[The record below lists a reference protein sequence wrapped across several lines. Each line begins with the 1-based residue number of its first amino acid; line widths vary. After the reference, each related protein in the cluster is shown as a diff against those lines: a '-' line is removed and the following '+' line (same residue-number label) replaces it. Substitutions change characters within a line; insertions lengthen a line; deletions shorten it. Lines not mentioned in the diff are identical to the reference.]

1 MKTAQHPKQKAE
13 SRRQKVE
20 CGVRNP
26 VSRITHHA
34 SRITHHASRAFTLIE
49 LLVVIGIIAILAALT
64 IPAVT
69 GAKIAIT
76 RARAKAE
83 LKMVESIIEGYHDKL
98 GVYPPDNLL
107 PPSNADRWS
116 INQLYYELLGTTNS
130 SGVFITLD
138 GSAQIKVSDVP
149 IIFLNPNLTSFMNCA
164 RDTGDG
170 LPGGVAFAKG
180 LKSSQ
185 FMAITNPSSPNSITV
200 LGTSIDGPLIFP
212 NALGTKLNPW
222 RYNSSSPYHN
232 PKSFDLWIDITAG
245 SKTNRICNWN
255 DKYLIVSTPASPAN
269 P

>member
-1 MKTAQHPKQKAE
+1 MKTEQHRKQKAE
-13 SRRQKVE
+13 SRKQKAK

-34 SRITHHASRAFTLIE
+34 SRITHHAPPAFTLIE

-64 IPAVT
+64 FPAVNA
-69 GAKIAIT
+69 AKIAIT

-98 GVYPPDNLL
+98 GFYPPDNLL

-164 RDTGDG
+164 RDAGDG
-170 LPGGVAFAKG
+170 LPGGVAFVKG
-180 LKSSQ
+180 LKSAQ
-185 FMAITNPSSPNSITV
+185 FMREQADAVLDFVKFWKTARPTSESPLPSRPDNCGRF
-200 LGTSIDGPLIFP
+200 LADRLC
-212 NALGTKLNPW
+212 
-222 RYNSSSPYHN
+222 R
-232 PKSFDLWIDITAG
+232 
-245 SKTNRICNWN
+245 
-255 DKYLIVSTPASPAN
+255 
-269 P
+269 